1 MFEQE
6 IKNTNNNSNT
16 FEMYPIQNTRISN
29 IVSLICPKKLIEK
42 YPVPSIE
49 IQKFI
54 YDTRNEIADIIH
66 GNSNK
71 LLIVVG
77 PCSIHD
83 ITSALEYAQKLSI
96 LAHEYYDKM
105 IIVMRV
111 YFEKPRTTVG
121 WKGFIY
127 DPHLD
132 NSCDIC
138 EGLEK
143 SRELIINILK
153 LKLPVA
159 CEFLDT
165 ITPQYFS
172 DLVSWGAIGARTTES
187 QIHRQLASGLSM
199 PIGFKNG
206 TDGNI
211 KIAIDGM
218 IAANACHAFC
228 GIDTLGM
235 PSIVHTIGNN
245 DTHIVLRGSSV
256 KGPNYSLHNIIEAR
270 HDMNQSNLVRKIL
283 IDCSHDNSEK
293 NFKNQNK
300 VFFHTLENY
309 INYPNL
315 ILGMMIESNLV
326 EGKQTITSLEQMEY
340 GKSVTDGCIG
350 WEETCEMLLKCYKT
364 I

>member
-1 MFEQE
+1 
-6 IKNTNNNSNT
+6 
-16 FEMYPIQNTRISN
+16 MYPIQNTRVGNITPLISPKE
-29 IVSLICPKKLIEK
+29 LIDK
-42 YPVPSIE
+42 YPVPSLE

-66 GNSNK
+66 GNNNK
-71 LLIVVG
+71 LLLIIG

-83 ITSALEYAQKLSI
+83 PISALEYAEKLSV
-96 LAHEYYDKM
+96 LAQEYYDKM

-127 DPHLD
+127 DPYLD
-132 NSCDIC
+132 NSCDIST
-138 EGLEK
+138 GLEK
-143 SRELIINILK
+143 SRELMINISK
-153 LKLPVA
+153 LKLPIA

-187 QIHRQLASGLSM
+187 QVHRQLASGLSM

-206 TDGNI
+206 TDGNV

-218 IAANACHAFC
+218 IASSASHAFC
-228 GIDTLGM
+228 GINDSGM

-256 KGPNYSLHNIIEAR
+256 RGPNYYLNYVIEAR
-270 HDMNQSNLVRKIL
+270 QAMNENNFVRKIL

-293 NFKNQNK
+293 NYLNQKK
-300 VFFHTLENY
+300 VFMYCLDNY
-309 INYPNL
+309 KKYPNL
-315 ILGMMIESNLV
+315 ILGMMLESNLL
-326 EGKQTITSLEQMEY
+326 EGKQTITNLEQMEY

-350 WEETCEMLLKCYKT
+350 WEETCDIICTCYKM